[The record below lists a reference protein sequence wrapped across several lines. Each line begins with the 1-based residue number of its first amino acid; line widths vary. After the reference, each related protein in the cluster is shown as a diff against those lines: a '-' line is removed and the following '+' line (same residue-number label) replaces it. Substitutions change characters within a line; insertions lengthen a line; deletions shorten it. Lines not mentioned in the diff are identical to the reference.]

1 MATAIAQLP
10 NESTQNKVVLN
21 VQETNTEG
29 SGNTVEAAGAP
40 SHAPVPTSAPVTEL
54 SQESIHQIVQGLQQA
69 GNATQLPTRDIHT
82 NNSQIV
88 QDEQVKPNFI
98 PPTENNNYIEE
109 DTTMEQLIKQGQIKE
124 QEQDRLDAL
133 YDELQMPILIMILF
147 FFFQL
152 PYFQKNMI
160 KFVPSLFNNDGNPSL
175 SGYFLKTVL
184 FGLSFYSIT
193 KLTRYLSNI

>member
-1 MATAIAQLP
+1 
-10 NESTQNKVVLN
+10 
-21 VQETNTEG
+21 
-29 SGNTVEAAGAP
+29 
-40 SHAPVPTSAPVTEL
+40 
-54 SQESIHQIVQGLQQA
+54 
-69 GNATQLPTRDIHT
+69 
-82 NNSQIV
+82 
-88 QDEQVKPNFI
+88 
-98 PPTENNNYIEE
+98 
-109 DTTMEQLIKQGQIKE
+109 
-124 QEQDRLDAL
+124 
-133 YDELQMPILIMILF
+133 MPILIMILF